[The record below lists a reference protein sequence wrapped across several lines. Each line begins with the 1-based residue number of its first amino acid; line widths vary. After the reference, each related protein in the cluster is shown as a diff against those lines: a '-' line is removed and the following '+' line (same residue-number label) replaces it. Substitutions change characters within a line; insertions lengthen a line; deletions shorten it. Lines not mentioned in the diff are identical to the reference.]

1 MKLQASSSKIRE
13 LSDNSTGSL
22 TDSQNVVDIFSERLS
37 SPDCL
42 AILVD
47 CIKNVENQIVVI
59 FSKIEE
65 TKSSQIKGEQHLL
78 QLSESTTFIS
88 KKFDEYKK
96 KIEREKIMT
105 EIQKEIKDI
114 SATIQSFKVSLDRQ
128 E

>member
-1 MKLQASSSKIRE
+1 MNLAITQQMTFPKKQRE
-13 LSDNSTGSL
+13 GSL
-22 TDSQNVVDIFSERLS
+22 TDSQNVVDIFSKRLS

-59 FSKIEE
+59 FSKIEQ
-65 TKSSQIKGEQHLL
+65 TKSSQIKSEQHLL
-78 QLSESTTFIS
+78 QLNEPSTLIS
-88 KKFDEYKK
+88 KKFDEYEK

>member
-1 MKLQASSSKIRE
+1 M
-13 LSDNSTGSL
+13 

-96 KIEREKIMT
+96 KIEREKLMT

>member
-1 MKLQASSSKIRE
+1 M
-13 LSDNSTGSL
+13 

-78 QLSESTTFIS
+78 QLNESSTLIS
-88 KKFDEYKK
+88 KKFDEYEK

-114 SATIQSFKVSLDRQ
+114 SGTIQSFKVSLDRQ